1 MTNLSNIVEILA
13 KQALGGNQQNQSQH
27 QQQPQQGGLG
37 GILASVLGQL
47 GGNNTQQQSQ
57 TNQQSQPNQQSQQ
70 HQQGGLG
77 EQGGL
82 GGILGSVLGHLS
94 GTQQNQ
100 PRQQTGG
107 LGGGGTKT
115 LLIAVLPLVLA
126 WIQKQG
132 GIQGALDKLK
142 GMGLNKQVD
151 DWVSTG
157 PGENA
162 SVDQQQ
168 VQSLFDEQE
177 VEQVA
182 QETQVPKQDIYGAI
196 SKVLPQIID
205 SLTPQGEQT
214 NKQEAN
220 ADIQQVMNLIS
231 GFLKR

>member
-1 MTNLSNIVEILA
+1 MTNLSNIVEMLA
-13 KQALGGNQQNQSQH
+13 KQALGSNQQNQSQH
-27 QQQPQQGGLG
+27 QSQQGGLG
-37 GILASVLGQL
+37 GILGSILGQMS
-47 GGNNTQQQSQ
+47 GNNTQ
-57 TNQQSQPNQQSQQ
+57 QQSQPNQQSQQ
-70 HQQGGLG
+70 SQQGGLG
-77 EQGGL
+77 E
-82 GGILGSVLGHLS
+82 ILGSVLSHL
-94 GTQQNQ
+94 GGGNQQTQST
-100 PRQQTGG
+100 QQTGNV
-107 LGGGGTKT
+107 GGGAKT

-142 GMGLNKQVD
+142 GQGLTSQVD

-168 VQSLFDEQE
+168 VQSLFDEQD
-177 VEQVA
+177 VEKVA
-182 QETQVPKQDIYGAI
+182 EEAHVPKQDIYSAI
-196 SKVLPQIID
+196 STVLPQIID

-220 ADIQQVMNLIS
+220 TDIQQVMNLVS

>member
-13 KQALGGNQQNQSQH
+13 KQALGGNQQQSR
-27 QQQPQQGGLG
+27 QGGLG
-37 GILASVLGQL
+37 DILASIFGQMSA
-47 GGNNTQQQSQ
+47 NDT
-57 TNQQSQPNQQSQQ
+57 QQSQQ
-70 HQQGGLG
+70 QNQQN
-77 EQGGL
+77 QQRQSGGL

-94 GTQQNQ
+94 GQQNQ
-100 PRQQTGG
+100 QPQYNQQRSNVGANA
-107 LGGGGTKT
+107 TKT

-132 GIQGALDKLK
+132 GLQGALDKLK
-142 GMGLNKQVD
+142 GMGLSRQVD

-157 PGENA
+157 PGENV

-168 VQSLFDEQE
+168 VQGLFDDQE

-182 QETQVPKQDIYGAI
+182 QETHVPKQDIYAAI

-220 ADIQQVMNLIS
+220 ADIQQVMNLVS

>member
-13 KQALGGNQQNQSQH
+13 KQALGNNQQNQSQN
-27 QQQPQQGGLG
+27 QSQQGGLG
-37 GILASVLGQL
+37 GILGSVLGQISA
-47 GGNNTQQQSQ
+47 NSTQ
-57 TNQQSQPNQQSQQ
+57 QQSQPNQQSQQ
-70 HQQGGLG
+70 HQPS
-77 EQGGL
+77 GL
-82 GGILGSVLGHLS
+82 GGILGSVLGNLG
-94 GTQQNQ
+94 GTQQSQ
-100 PRQQTGG
+100 PRPQTGV
-107 LGGGGTKT
+107 LGSGGTKT

-142 GMGLNKQVD
+142 GLGLNKQVD
-151 DWVSTG
+151 DWVSNG

-168 VQSLFDEQE
+168 VQGLFDDQD

-182 QETQVPKQDIYGAI
+182 QEAQVPKQDIYGAI

-220 ADIQQVMNLIS
+220 DDIQQVMNLVS

>member
-13 KQALGGNQQNQSQH
+13 KQALGGNQQQS
-27 QQQPQQGGLG
+27 QQGGLG
-37 GILASVLGQL
+37 DILGSVFGQMN
-47 GGNNTQQQSQ
+47 GNNTQQ
-57 TNQQSQPNQQSQQ
+57 SQQ
-70 HQQGGLG
+70 HNQQRQ
-77 EQGGL
+77 QGGL

-94 GTQQNQ
+94 GQQNQ
-100 PRQQTGG
+100 QQNQQQQSQQRSNVGSSG
-107 LGGGGTKT
+107 AKT

-132 GIQGALDKLK
+132 GIQGTLDKLK
-142 GMGLNKQVD
+142 GQGLTSQVD

-168 VQSLFDEQE
+168 VQGLFDDQD

-182 QETQVPKQDIYGAI
+182 QDTQVPKQDIYGAI

-220 ADIQQVMNLIS
+220 ADIQQVMNLVS

>member
-1 MTNLSNIVEILA
+1 MTNLSNIVEMLA
-13 KQALGGNQQNQSQH
+13 KQALGSNQQNQSQH
-27 QQQPQQGGLG
+27 QSQQGGLG
-37 GILASVLGQL
+37 GILGSVLGQM
-47 GGNNTQQQSQ
+47 GGNNTQQQAPQS
-57 TNQQSQPNQQSQQ
+57 QQSQSQP
-70 HQQGGLG
+70 
-77 EQGGL
+77 QGGL
-82 GGILGSVLGHLS
+82 GGILGSVLGHLG

-142 GMGLNKQVD
+142 GQGLTSQVD

-168 VQSLFDEQE
+168 VQSLFDDQD

-182 QETQVPKQDIYGAI
+182 QEAQVPKQDIYGAI

-220 ADIQQVMNLIS
+220 ADIQQVMNLVS
-231 GFLKR
+231 GFFKR

>member
-1 MTNLSNIVEILA
+1 MTNLSNIVEMLA

-27 QQQPQQGGLG
+27 Q
-37 GILASVLGQL
+37 
-47 GGNNTQQQSQ
+47 SQ
-57 TNQQSQPNQQSQQ
+57 
-70 HQQGGLG
+70 
-77 EQGGL
+77 QGGL
-82 GGILGSVLGHLS
+82 GGILGSVLGQMS
-94 GTQQNQ
+94 GENTQQQSQHNPQ
-100 PRQQTGG
+100 SQQSQQGG
-107 LGGGGTKT
+107 LGGILGSILNQLGSGNQQAQRTQQTSKVGGAKT

-142 GMGLNKQVD
+142 GQGLTSQVD
-151 DWVSTG
+151 DWVSTS

-168 VQSLFDEQE
+168 VQGLFDEQD
-177 VEQVA
+177 VEKVA
-182 QETQVPKQDIYGAI
+182 EEAHVPKQDIYSAI
-196 SKVLPQIID
+196 STVLPQIID

-220 ADIQQVMNLIS
+220 ADIQQVMNLVS